1 MKIFKHERDA
11 VGKLSDRLALGC
23 IIVGLLIGV
32 CSFYGFLK

>member
-1 MKIFKHERDA
+1 MKIVRHERDA

-23 IIVGLLIGV
+23 IIVGLLIGI